1 MNERNYTLDLGGREF
16 VAKFSDLAMQAGGS
30 VMLSCDSTVVLATAC
45 ISKSNKGNPGFF
57 NLTVEYVE
65 RYYAAGKILGGQ
77 YNKREGRPSDQAVL
91 ASRIIDRTI
100 RPLFAHHIKNAVQVI
115 VTVLAVGKMDPK
127 ILAVN
132 AASLAIATS
141 PVPFGGPVGCV
152 SISVPKNKVD
162 GQNEESK
169 LLINNYLP
177 TVTDATN
184 DLDLVVCGKE
194 NKVCMIEAMAFEI
207 DNDMMGTALNIAMQE
222 INKLENWQK
231 EVIEKENKNSK
242 IEKLVFIKPAVPA
255 ELLDLFNEKV
265 LPILKSELFGNKSKI
280 VIADAEKIL
289 DEIVEEKYKDND
301 TARNAIWD
309 HMHEVLDAMFHDGA
323 IVENK
328 RADLRDFDQVR
339 ALFAKA
345 GGVSSVL
352 HGTGI
357 FYRGETHV
365 LSVLTLDGPETRL
378 EVEGIEA
385 AGKKR
390 FIHHYNFPPYSVGET
405 GRFGGMN
412 RREMGHGF
420 LAEKA
425 LLPVIP
431 NYETFPYTIRVVS
444 ESTSSNGSTSQ
455 ASICAASIAM
465 MDGGVPI
472 KSAVAGIAMGLMQDV
487 NDETKYKI
495 LTDIQGPE
503 DHYGDMDCKVA
514 GTKNGITALQLDI
527 KLAGVSVEILK
538 QALVDAQN
546 ARLKILETITKEIAQ
561 PRANL
566 APSAPR
572 IEITKVQVDQIGM
585 VIGPGGKMVNSI
597 RDATG
602 AEITIEDDGKIII
615 TGHGEGP
622 ASAKKMI
629 EDLTR
634 VYKIGDIIPEVEVT
648 RIADFGAFVKIS
660 SSTEALVHI
669 SEIAPFRVEK
679 VDELLK
685 VGMKFPVQVIKV
697 EEGKIGVSI
706 KAVNPDMFPKP
717 QIKS

>member
-30 VMLSCDSTVVLATAC
+30 VMLSCDSTVVLA
-45 ISKSNKGNPGFF
+45 
-57 NLTVEYVE
+57 
-65 RYYAAGKILGGQ
+65 
-77 YNKREGRPSDQAVL
+77 
-91 ASRIIDRTI
+91 
-100 RPLFAHHIKNAVQVI
+100 
-115 VTVLAVGKMDPK
+115 VGKMDPK

-132 AASLAIATS
+132 AASLEIATS

-465 MDGGVPI
+465 M
-472 KSAVAGIAMGLMQDV
+472 
-487 NDETKYKI
+487 
-495 LTDIQGPE
+495 
-503 DHYGDMDCKVA
+503 
-514 GTKNGITALQLDI
+514 
-527 KLAGVSVEILK
+527 
-538 QALVDAQN
+538 
-546 ARLKILETITKEIAQ
+546 
-561 PRANL
+561 
-566 APSAPR
+566 
-572 IEITKVQVDQIGM
+572 
-585 VIGPGGKMVNSI
+585 
-597 RDATG
+597 
-602 AEITIEDDGKIII
+602 
-615 TGHGEGP
+615 
-622 ASAKKMI
+622 
-629 EDLTR
+629 
-634 VYKIGDIIPEVEVT
+634 
-648 RIADFGAFVKIS
+648 
-660 SSTEALVHI
+660 
-669 SEIAPFRVEK
+669 
-679 VDELLK
+679 
-685 VGMKFPVQVIKV
+685 
-697 EEGKIGVSI
+697 
-706 KAVNPDMFPKP
+706 
-717 QIKS
+717 

>member
-385 AGKKR
+385 A
-390 FIHHYNFPPYSVGET
+390 
-405 GRFGGMN
+405 
-412 RREMGHGF
+412 
-420 LAEKA
+420 
-425 LLPVIP
+425 
-431 NYETFPYTIRVVS
+431 
-444 ESTSSNGSTSQ
+444 
-455 ASICAASIAM
+455 
-465 MDGGVPI
+465 
-472 KSAVAGIAMGLMQDV
+472 
-487 NDETKYKI
+487 
-495 LTDIQGPE
+495 
-503 DHYGDMDCKVA
+503 
-514 GTKNGITALQLDI
+514 
-527 KLAGVSVEILK
+527 
-538 QALVDAQN
+538 
-546 ARLKILETITKEIAQ
+546 
-561 PRANL
+561 
-566 APSAPR
+566 
-572 IEITKVQVDQIGM
+572 
-585 VIGPGGKMVNSI
+585 
-597 RDATG
+597 
-602 AEITIEDDGKIII
+602 
-615 TGHGEGP
+615 
-622 ASAKKMI
+622 
-629 EDLTR
+629 
-634 VYKIGDIIPEVEVT
+634 
-648 RIADFGAFVKIS
+648 
-660 SSTEALVHI
+660 
-669 SEIAPFRVEK
+669 
-679 VDELLK
+679 
-685 VGMKFPVQVIKV
+685 
-697 EEGKIGVSI
+697 
-706 KAVNPDMFPKP
+706 
-717 QIKS
+717 